1 MKMLILAII
10 LATKLISYHHEMG
23 METIYPETGI
33 VVDLNYETDEVTF
46 ECHNGNQFTFTGIE
60 DWYEGD
66 IVAAIMYNNFTK
78 NSVYDDKILSVKY
91 AGWYE

>member
-1 MKMLILAII
+1 MKMLILAT
-10 LATKLISYHHEMG
+10 LLGLKLFSYHNELG

-33 VVDLNYETDEVTF
+33 VTNVDYDKDIVTF
-46 ECHNGNQFTFTGIE
+46 ECHNGNRFTFSGTE

-78 NSVYDDKILSVKY
+78 NSVYDDKILSTKY
-91 AGWYE
+91 CGWYE